1 MQIFLDTCDI
11 AAVAKAQTTG
21 LIEGV
26 TTSYTRII
34 GLGRNPVDVYRELI
48 VMGIPHISAEVLGDA
63 TCIVRDAHNLIE
75 TFDNKLTIKVP
86 CTKDGLM
93 ACRELKKE
101 GAEINVTLVFSAAQS
116 ILAAKTGADYVTV
129 PVGMCDSNS
138 VAGLEVVR
146 SVVELCARANRS
158 AFKGQTKVMAD
169 CIHDVYK
176 VTRAF
181 YNGADIVSMPP
192 DIFEK
197 MYDHVLTR
205 EGLMQ

>member
-34 GLGRNPVDVYRELI
+34 GLGRNPIDVYRELL

-75 TFDNKLTIKVP
+75 MFDNQLVIKVP

-93 ACRELKKE
+93 ACKELKKE
-101 GAEINVTLVFSAAQS
+101 GAEVNVTLVFAAAQS
-116 ILAAKTGADYVTV
+116 ILATKTGADYATV

-138 VAGLEVVR
+138 IAGLEVVR
-146 SVVELCARANRS
+146 SVVALCS
-158 AFKGQTKVMAD
+158 KGNTKVIAD

-192 DIFEK
+192 EIFEK

-205 EGLMQ
+205 EGLLP

>member
-11 AAVAKAQTTG
+11 AAVVKAQGSG

-26 TTSYTRII
+26 TTSYSRII
-34 GLGRNPVDVYRELI
+34 GLGRNPRDVYRELI

-63 TCIVRDAHNLIE
+63 TCIVRDAHGLIE
-75 TFDNKLTIKVP
+75 TFDNKLPIKVP

-101 GAEINVTLVFSAAQS
+101 GAEVNVTLVFSAAQS
-116 ILAAKTGADYVTV
+116 ILAAKTNADFVTV

-146 SVVELCARANRS
+146 SVAELCDRANRV
-158 AFKGQTKVMAD
+158 AFKGRTRVVAD

-205 EGLMQ
+205 EGLTQ

>member
-1 MQIFLDTCDI
+1 MKIFLDTCDVC
-11 AAVAKAQTTG
+11 AVASAQTSG

-34 GLGRNPVDVYRELI
+34 GLGRQPKDVYQELI

-63 TCIVRDAHNLIE
+63 TCIVRDAHDLVE
-75 TFDNKLTIKVP
+75 KFDNKLTIKVP
-86 CTKDGLM
+86 CTRDGLT
-93 ACRELKKE
+93 ACKELKKE
-101 GAEINVTLVFSAAQS
+101 GIDVNVTLVFSAAQS

-129 PVGMCDSNS
+129 PVGMCDANS

-146 SVVELCARANRS
+146 SVVALCDKANRV

-169 CIHDVYK
+169 CIQDVYK

-181 YNGADIVSMPP
+181 YNGADVVSMPP
-192 DIFEK
+192 DIFNK

-205 EGLMQ
+205 EGLLQ